1 MDLYRFCF
9 DEKEH
14 LRLRG
19 EIAKLSRF
27 NWILSYDNVARA
39 RDLYSGA
46 PGFYLATPTYVAAES
61 GVRRQASE
69 LIVTNVRH
77 LALLQGDAA
86 IGAAEEELAP
96 EGLGMA
102 RAAHR

>member
-14 LRLRG
+14 LRLRA

-27 NWILSYDNVARA
+27 NWIYDNVARA
-39 RDLYSGA
+39 RELYSGA

-77 LALLQGDAA
+77 LAVLQGDAA
-86 IGAAEEELAP
+86 VSVAEEEPAV
-96 EGLGMA
+96 GLGSIKTA
-102 RAAHR
+102 QC